1 MSTRTFILHTP
12 LDAEMLK
19 FRRMD
24 GVETLSDIGQ
34 FDLQIASSSP
44 DIDPTDLLGESMT
57 VEVINQDGASRYIN
71 ALTVNFAYIGPDGSA
86 AKSYLYKARLHS
98 WLFLADKSADCRIY
112 QEKSVPDIIKAALAD
127 FGMPY
132 EFKLNGSYASLP
144 YTVQFNETTLNFVKR
159 LAEQVGIYWYVRHEM
174 GVHTVVFCDGTHP
187 TLPDYAQIPFLT
199 PGSRTLESEEQI
211 SEWHVENE
219 LKSGR
224 FTTRSYNFKHP
235 KANLH
240 VNEVVRKDH
249 ANDSLEMYE
258 WNGAYAERDEGA
270 KLVTVRREQQ
280 QLQYETITAKSNVRG
295 VAPGYKF
302 TLTKHPKDATNGE
315 YLIVGA
321 RYHFQE
327 NPETS
332 RSDGEVTSWRVDF
345 TVRSTKNRYYPPRV
359 THKPIPAGPHTAL
372 VTGPAGEEI
381 WTNEYGQVKVYFYW
395 DRHSPKDETS
405 SCWVRVSSVWA
416 GSNFG
421 VMNVPRI
428 GQEVLVEYVNGNIDL
443 PIVTG
448 RVYNQNNMPPWDLP
462 GNATQ
467 SGILSRSSKDGEYAN
482 ANAIRFE
489 DKKGAEQ
496 VWIQAER
503 NMDTV
508 VENDETHHVMHDRT
522 KTIDHDETVFVHHDR
537 TETVDNNETIT
548 VHNCRQERVDINETI
563 SIGVNRT
570 EDVGAN
576 ESVTI
581 GANKVQTIAIT
592 YTQNVGAAK
601 MTNVG
606 AAYLIN
612 VGGAMNRLIGL
623 ASAEEVGLA
632 KVTKVGMG
640 HSMTVGKDQKVEVG
654 GDQSVTVAKTIT
666 ITAGDSIELVCGKS
680 TLKMTKDGN
689 ISINGHEVDIGT
701 SGDQFL
707 KADGN
712 ITIKANNVLEN

>member
-1 MSTRTFILHTP
+1 MSRTFILHTP
-12 LDAEMLK
+12 LEDDLLK

-24 GVETLSDIGQ
+24 GNEALSEIGQ
-34 FDLQIASSSP
+34 FDLQISSASA
-44 DIDPTDLLGESMT
+44 DIDPTDLLGASMT
-57 VEVINQDGASRYIN
+57 IEIATQFDSSRYIN
-71 ALTVNFAYIGPDGSA
+71 GVVVGFAFIGPDGSA
-86 AKSYLYKARLHS
+86 ARNYLYHARLHS

-112 QEKSVPDIIKAALAD
+112 QQKSVPDIIKAALAD
-127 FGMPY
+127 FGMPF
-132 EFKLNGSYASLP
+132 EFKLNASYDPIP
-144 YTVQFNETTLNFVKR
+144 YCVQFNETVLNYVKR
-159 LAEQVGIYWYVRHEM
+159 LAELAGIYWYIRHEM
-174 GVHTVVFCDGTHP
+174 GAHTIVFCDGANP
-187 TLPDYAQIPFLT
+187 TLADYSTIPFLT
-199 PGSRTLESEEQI
+199 PGSRTLAAEEQI

-235 KANLH
+235 KANLQ
-240 VNEVVRKDH
+240 VNEIVHKDH
-249 ANDSLEMYE
+249 ANDALEMFE
-258 WNGAYAERDEGA
+258 WSGAYAERDEGA

-280 QLQYETITAKSNVRG
+280 QLHYEKIHAVSNVRG
-295 VAPGYKF
+295 IAPGYTF
-302 TLTKHPKDATNGE
+302 TLTRHPRDAANGE
-315 YLIVGA
+315 YLIVSA
-321 RYHFQE
+321 VYHFQE
-327 NPETS
+327 NAESS
-332 RSDGEVTSWRVDF
+332 RSDGEETRWRVDF
-345 TVRSTKNRYYPPRV
+345 TVRSTKNRYYPARV
-359 THKPIPAGPHTAL
+359 THKPVPGGPHTAL

-395 DRHSPKDETS
+395 DRHSAKDETS

-416 GSNFG
+416 GNQFG
-421 VMNVPRI
+421 GMHVPRI
-428 GQEVLVEYVNGNIDL
+428 GQEVLVEYVNGNIDM

-462 GNATQ
+462 ANATQ

-548 VHNCRQERVDINETI
+548 IHNNRSERVDNNETI
-563 SIGVNRT
+563 SIGVNRN

-576 ESVTI
+576 ENVMI
-581 GANKVQTIAIT
+581 GANKMQTIAIT
-592 YTQNVGAAK
+592 YTQNVGAVK

-612 VGGAMNRLIGL
+612 VGAAMNRVVGL
-623 ASAEEVGLA
+623 ASAEEVGLS
-632 KVTKVGMG
+632 KTTLVGDG
-640 HSMTVGKDQKVEVG
+640 HA
-654 GDQSVTVAKTIT
+654 VTVANDQKITVGGNQAVSVGKTVT

-680 TLKMTKDGN
+680 TLKMNKDGT

-701 SGDQFL
+701 DGNQIL
-707 KADGN
+707 KAGGDITLKASN
-712 ITIKANNVLEN
+712 INEN